1 MRKEYDEESVKELE
15 WVYYAVGSYAYYDA
29 STNTYYNESG
39 QQLRNPS
46 EYNSSLEGYTPFGDE

>member
-15 WVYYAVGSYAYYDA
+15 WVYYAVGTYAYYDA

-39 QQLRNPS
+39 QQLRDPS
-46 EYNSSLEGYTPFGDE
+46 EYNSSLEGYTSFGDE